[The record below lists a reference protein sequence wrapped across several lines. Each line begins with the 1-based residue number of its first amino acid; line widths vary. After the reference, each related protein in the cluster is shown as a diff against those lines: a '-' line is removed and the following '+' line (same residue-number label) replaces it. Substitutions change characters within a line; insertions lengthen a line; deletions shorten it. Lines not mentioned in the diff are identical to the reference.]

1 MNQDIEN
8 LCLTADSTLREV
20 MSLID
25 RESLGIALVVEDN
38 GVFERTITDGDIRRA
53 ILNGNDLNTPV
64 SQLPRPTHPP
74 TTAVVGTSLSR
85 QRELMR
91 EHEIRH
97 LPILNEDGTVLSLS
111 ISDELETPA
120 MPLQAVIMAGGFG
133 TRLRPLTDNT
143 PKPMLPV
150 GGKPLIQ
157 RTVENLERAGVRQIN
172 ITTHYLPEK
181 ITGHFGNG
189 DRFGV
194 DISYVSEDEPLGTA
208 GALRLMDDVDEPMLV
223 INGDILTEI
232 DYRSLTRFHRKHNA
246 ALSVGVRQYDMEV
259 PYGVVE
265 ADGGIVTGLREKPRF
280 NFLINAGIYLL
291 EPFVRRYVPQDGR
304 YDMTDLIEA
313 LLADGETVVGFPI
326 TEYWLDIGKHDDFE
340 RAQNH
345 VRERRKSA

>member
-1 MNQDIEN
+1 MNQNIKE
-8 LCLTADSTLREV
+8 LCLTSQSTLRDV

-25 RESLGIALVVEDN
+25 RERLGIALIVDEC
-38 GVFERTITDGDIRRA
+38 GVLERTLTDGDVRRA
-53 ILNGNDLNTPV
+53 ILNGKGLNTPV
-64 SQLPRPTHPP
+64 SDLAQPATGPV
-74 TTAVVGTSLSR
+74 TADPQTPVAR

-91 EHEIRH
+91 EQDVRH
-97 LPILNEDGTVLSLS
+97 LPLLKPDGTIDSLTV
-111 ISDELETPA
+111 SDELDDQP

-143 PKPMLPV
+143 PKPMLQV
-150 GGKPLIQ
+150 GGKPLIE
-157 RTVENLERAGVRQIN
+157 RTVENLERAGVRRIN

-208 GALRLMDDVDEPMLV
+208 GALRLMEEVEEPLLV

-246 ALSVGVRQYDMEV
+246 ALSVAVRQYDVEV

-265 ADGGIVTGLREKPRF
+265 AEAGIVQRLQEKPRF
-280 NFLINAGIYLL
+280 DFLINAGIYLL
-291 EPFVRRYVPQDGR
+291 EPFVRRYVPTDGR

-313 LLADGETVVGFPI
+313 LLDDGKTVVGFPI
-326 TEYWLDIGKHDDFE
+326 TEYWLDIGQHDDFV

-345 VRERRKSA
+345 AADHRRSA